1 MWKLYKRPS
10 LNIKDI
16 RRWKTFILRSLFVP
30 YYSLGQFGQAIQV
43 IWAAGLSPHVL
54 SLPSSASLDRV
65 ASLSL
70 SDQPASQPRLVQ
82 VALNWWGGQS
92 GLKNIEVISELKSFN
107 LILKVIIVA
116 TKKGLKDL
124 CYVFERFLLKTVREY
139 IQNALTL

>member
-10 LNIKDI
+10 LNIKYI

-30 YYSLGQFGQAIQV
+30 YFSLGQFGQAIQV

-54 SLPSSASLDRV
+54 SLPSSASE

-82 VALNWWGGQS
+82 VALNLWGGHS
-92 GLKNIEVISELKSFN
+92 GIKNIEVISELKSFN
-107 LILKVIIVA
+107 LLLKVIIVA

-124 CYVFERFLLKTVREY
+124 CYVFERFLLKTVRDY
-139 IQNALTL
+139 I